1 MTKPSR
7 IDWWQVIT
15 DLERAEVSHERIAA
29 ECLRSKGWV
38 DNLKNTPGTE
48 PRFHDGAVLLGLWAT
63 YCGAAGRVTPVL
75 ALELVRKG

>member
-1 MTKPSR
+1 LTKPSR

-48 PRFHDGAVLLGLWAT
+48 PRFHDGAVLLGLWAI
-63 YCGAAGRVTPVL
+63 YCGGPKRSAPVL

>member
-1 MTKPSR
+1 MNAARPR

-15 DLERAEVSHERIAA
+15 DLGRAEISHERIAA

-48 PRFHDGAVLLGLWAT
+48 PRFHDGMI
-63 YCGAAGRVTPVL
+63 VL
-75 ALELVRKG
+75 ALWQEHCGKEGAEPPVHAETVRNR